1 MGPNVI
7 NFSCDLTPIIKP
19 YSSSFMPGDYTQLL
33 DEVFVISSN
42 CFLVHFYHHTE
53 HTASL
58 TLPSEIKSALS
69 IGYRLINYLLAENWQ
84 ISPVGCAV
92 FQNQL

>member
-1 MGPNVI
+1 MEGRTLGTRLLKFILNNI
-7 NFSCDLTPIIKP
+7 L
-19 YSSSFMPGDYTQLL
+19 YLL
-33 DEVFVISSN
+33 DEVFRITN
-42 CFLVHFYHHTE
+42 ICFLIHCYHHTE

-58 TLPSEIKSALS
+58 TLPSEINSARS
-69 IGYRLINYLLAENWQ
+69 IGYRLINYLLSENWQ